1 MVSRFILTS
10 LVLHQQGIHMTS
22 NTERF
27 PMSTQQHELQ
37 VKGMSCQHCVKGVTR
52 AIQEQ
57 DPQAEVQ
64 VDLASGRVQAR
75 TALSR
80 EAVAQAIADEGY
92 EVQA

>member
-1 MVSRFILTS
+1 
-10 LVLHQQGIHMTS
+10 
-22 NTERF
+22 
-27 PMSTQQHELQ
+27 MSTEQHVLQ

-75 TALSR
+75 TSLPR

-92 EVQA
+92 EVQAS

>member
-1 MVSRFILTS
+1 MNAT
-10 LVLHQQGIHMTS
+10 
-22 NTERF
+22 
-27 PMSTQQHELQ
+27 QHELQ

-75 TALSR
+75 TTLPHEAL
-80 EAVAQAIADEGY
+80 VQAITDEGY
-92 EVQA
+92 EVLS

>member
-1 MVSRFILTS
+1 
-10 LVLHQQGIHMTS
+10 
-22 NTERF
+22 
-27 PMSTQQHELQ
+27 MSTQQHELQ

-75 TALSR
+75 TTLPR
-80 EAVAQAIADEGY
+80 ETVAQAIADEGY
-92 EVQA
+92 EVQT